1 MKKLLLSALAFL
13 AVFTMA
19 DARKVTGTVRCGDE
33 PLKGVLVTDGSSIV
47 KTNKDGLFTLNVS
60 GKAEFVYIVTPAGYV
75 ADYSSGVPEFYRKA
89 SQDTFDFDLEKTD
102 RQSHYTMFSISDPQV
117 RNKEQFK
124 QFCDEP
130 FDDLKAQ
137 GKKYK
142 KTGPVVGM
150 ILGDIGWD
158 KELPKMLPSFKK
170 KMSKVG
176 FPVYYVTGNHDYNKE
191 RIFKNLS
198 EDYYDNFG
206 PHDYAFFMGKDLYIC
221 LNNIIYRKDKDKKF
235 YYEEGYSE
243 ETLKFV
249 KKLLSKVPKKT
260 HIFIAQH
267 SPTEIWY
274 RKSDNKR
281 IINADKLIAMLSGRK
296 VDILSGHTHVMNN
309 YQLAPGIVDHNAASI
324 CGTWWVADWCRDGV
338 PSGYEIFDVKGKNIS
353 WFYHS
358 LGKSDDFQVEI
369 IKPGQ
374 SMYHPN
380 SVVANV
386 WDYDENWTVTWS
398 QDGKDMGP
406 MEQVEDCSPTFIKM
420 IESYYNGIEKPI
432 PAFRRPR
439 KNIHYFA
446 ATPDQYAKTVT
457 VYVKSRFGKEWKY
470 DVDMSGYV
478 DVQAHRGG
486 AGLWPENTLTSMT
499 NAVLMGV
506 NTLELDL
513 QVSKDGQIVVSHDAY
528 FHPRYATR
536 PDGTEVKADD
546 PKEYLYTMPY
556 DSIAKYDVGKR
567 ASVVWPGK
575 EQSPA
580 VKPLASEL
588 IDSVE
593 TLVSDHK
600 LSPMRYNIE
609 IKCKKGKD
617 EGANWPEYHD
627 FVDKCMELLLSKDL
641 GDRLVV
647 QCFDVRALNYMHEK
661 YPQVKLSYLISKKD
675 TDWGTYMGKLE
686 FTPDWLSPEYTT
698 VDKNMVD
705 KCHKAGIKLVPWT
718 VDDKSEIKRMIDLK
732 VDAIISNYPDR
743 VLEQTRGYVK

>member
-235 YYEEGYSE
+235 YYEEGYSD

-398 QDGKDMGP
+398 QDGKDMGS

-420 IESYYNGIEKPI
+420 IESYYKGIEKPI

-593 TLVSDHK
+593 TLVSDYK

-617 EGANWPEYHD
+617 EGANWPEYHE

-675 TDWGTYMGKLE
+675 TDWDTYMGKLE

>member
-235 YYEEGYSE
+235 YYEEGYSD

-249 KKLLSKVPKKT
+249 KKLLSKVSKKT

-593 TLVSDHK
+593 TLVSEHK

-675 TDWGTYMGKLE
+675 TDWDTYMGKLE

>member
-235 YYEEGYSE
+235 YYEEGYSD

-274 RKSDNKR
+274 RKSENKR

-593 TLVSDHK
+593 TLVSEHK

-675 TDWGTYMGKLE
+675 TDWDTYMGKLE

>member
-198 EDYYDNFG
+198 EDYYGNFG

-235 YYEEGYSE
+235 YYEEGYSD

-617 EGANWPEYHD
+617 EGTNWPEYHE

-675 TDWGTYMGKLE
+675 TDWDTYMGKLE

>member
-1 MKKLLLSALAFL
+1 MRKFLLSILAFL
-13 AVFTMA
+13 AVYTIA
-19 DARKVTGTVRCGDE
+19 DARKVTGTVRCGNDA
-33 PLKGVLVTDGSSIV
+33 LSGVLVTDGHSFA
-47 KTNKDGLFTLNVS
+47 KTNKDGLFKLNVS

-75 ADYSSGVPEFYRKA
+75 ADYSSGTPEFYRKA
-89 SQDTFDFDLEKTD
+89 SNDTFDFDLEKTD

-117 RNKEQFK
+117 RNKDQFK
-124 QFCDEP
+124 QFSEEP
-130 FDDLKAQ
+130 FDDLKEQ

-142 KTGPVVGM
+142 KQGPVVGIM
-150 ILGDIGWD
+150 LGDLGWD
-158 KELPKMLPSFKK
+158 KELPKMLSSIRK

-191 RIFKNLS
+191 REFRNYSK
-198 EDYYDNFG
+198 DYFENFG

-221 LNNIIYRKDKDKKF
+221 LNNIIYSKDKT
-235 YYEEGYSE
+235 YEEGYSE

-274 RKSDNKR
+274 RKKDNKR
-281 IINADKLIAMLSGRK
+281 IVNADKLIAMLSGRK

-309 YQLAPGIVDHNAASI
+309 YQLAPNIVDHNAASI
-324 CGTWWVADWCRDGV
+324 CGSWWFADWCRDGT
-338 PSGYEIFDVKGKNIS
+338 PSGYEIFTVKGKNIS

-358 LGKSDDFQVEI
+358 IGKSDDFQVEI

-374 SMYHPN
+374 SLYHPN
-380 SVVANV
+380 SVIANI
-386 WDYDENWTVTWS
+386 WDYDENWTVTWA

-406 MEQVEDCSPTFIKM
+406 MEQVEDCSPTYIKQ
-420 IESYYNGIEKPI
+420 IESYYNSIGKSI
-432 PAFRRPR
+432 PGFRQPR

-446 ATPDQYAKTVT
+446 ATPDQYAKVVT

-470 DVDMSGYV
+470 DVKMSDYV

-499 NAVLMGV
+499 NAALMGV

-513 QVSKDGQIVVSHDAY
+513 QVSKDGKVVVSHDAY

-536 PDGTEVKADD
+536 PDGSEVKPDD

-567 ASVVWPGK
+567 ASEVWPGK

-580 VKPLASEL
+580 VKPLATEL

-593 TLVSDHK
+593 TLVSDNG
-600 LSPMRYNIE
+600 LSPLRYNIE

-617 EGANWPEYHD
+617 EGVNWPEYHE
-627 FVDKCMELLLSKDL
+627 FVDKCMELLLSKNL

-661 YPQVKLSYLISKKD
+661 YPQVKLSYLIGKKD
-675 TDWGTYMGKLE
+675 TDWDTYMGKLE
-686 FTPDWLSPEYTT
+686 FTPDWLSPEHST
-698 VDKNMVD
+698 VDKKMVD
-705 KCHKAGIKLVPWT
+705 NCRKAGIKLVPWT
-718 VDDKSEIKRMIDLK
+718 VDEESEIQRMIDLK
-732 VDAIISNYPDR
+732 VDAIISNCPDR
-743 VLEQTRGYVK
+743 VLTLTRGFVK

>member
-593 TLVSDHK
+593 TLVSEHK

-675 TDWGTYMGKLE
+675 TDWDTYMGKLE

>member
-235 YYEEGYSE
+235 YYEEGYSD

-647 QCFDVRALNYMHEK
+647 QCFDGRALNYMHEK

-675 TDWGTYMGKLE
+675 TDWDTYMGKLE

-705 KCHKAGIKLVPWT
+705 KCHKTGIKLVPWT